1 MRSQLK
7 IFLGI
12 SSLHEQGVLSP
23 GKLNLVPSFKAVSMS
38 LSDWWNNGS
47 GGGTVKSI
55 VPEGG
60 GGTSKT

>member
-12 SSLHEQGVLSP
+12 SSLHEQGALSP
-23 GKLNLVPSFKAVSMS
+23 GKLNLVPSFKAVSTS

-47 GGGTVKSI
+47 GGGTMK
-55 VPEGG
+55 
-60 GGTSKT
+60 